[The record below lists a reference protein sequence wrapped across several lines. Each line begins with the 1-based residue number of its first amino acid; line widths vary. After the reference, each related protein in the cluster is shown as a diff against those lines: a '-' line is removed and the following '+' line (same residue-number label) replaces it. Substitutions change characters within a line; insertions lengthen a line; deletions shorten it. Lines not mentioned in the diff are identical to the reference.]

1 LEATTPDSGGAKKGA
16 GYIAFAGTL
25 FLVLGAFNIIDG
37 IVALA
42 GDDNFA
48 ESELFFGSLGLWGVI
63 LLVLGTLQ
71 LVAGGRLF
79 QGRGQLLAVTLLMLN
94 LVAQFFFLPAFP
106 VWSVIIMVVD
116 LVLIYGLTMYGEN
129 FERT

>member
-1 LEATTPDSGGAKKGA
+1 MEASTSRTARKGA
-16 GYIAFAGTL
+16 GYIEFAGVL
-25 FLVLGAFNIIDG
+25 FLVLGVFNIIHG

-42 GDDNFA
+42 KDDNFA
-48 ESELFFGSLGLWGVI
+48 ADELFFGNLALWGVI

-71 LVAGGRLF
+71 LIAGGRLF
-79 QGRGQLLAVTLLMLN
+79 QGRGQLLAITLLMLN
-94 LVAQFFFLPAFP
+94 LVAQFFFLPAYP

-116 LVLIYGLTMYGEN
+116 LVLIYGLTMYGEH